1 MEILALVVI
10 ALAVI
15 AVQSF
20 VFRNYGLNKLEYK
33 CYFSVNEAHEKDE
46 IFLVEEVYNGK
57 LLPVVWLKAE
67 LNTSR
72 WLDFA
77 ETRSVLAQENR
88 FVTSS
93 FFLKSHQKVTRRWK
107 LKCIKRGVFH
117 IDRISLVTGDLLGN
131 SVNSKG
137 LYIKPGLM
145 VYPQTIDLDKTFIPV
160 NYLQGD
166 ITVKRW
172 IIEDPFIV
180 SGVREY
186 ASGDPMNKIH
196 WNSAAHTGR
205 LMVRREDYTSQNG
218 VSVFLNIQSIEN
230 EYFDS
235 VYKDYIELGIKA
247 CATIFDICLRSGIPA
262 RFACNGTTDSKTRDM
277 IFTTEA
283 TGRGHMQSLF
293 SILARLELRRIRDFE
308 DFLRDTGKDIVNSEV
323 VFITSYLNDKI
334 TGLIRTMKNRN
345 NRVKILVTN
354 KNIESGLVPGD
365 IETYILREDLD
376 INGE

>member
-10 ALAVI
+10 ALGVI
-15 AVQSF
+15 TVQSYIF
-20 VFRNYGLNKLEYK
+20 KRFGLNKLEYN
-33 CYFSVNEAHEKDE
+33 CYFSVGEAHEKDE
-46 IFLVEEVYNGK
+46 IFLIEEVYNGK

-77 ETRSVLAQENR
+77 ETRSVLAQEDR

-93 FFLKSHQKVTRRWK
+93 FFLKGHQKVTRRWK

-117 IDRISLVTGDLLGN
+117 VDRISLVTGDLLGN

-160 NYLQGD
+160 NYLLGD
-166 ITVKRW
+166 VTVRRW
-172 IIEDPFIV
+172 IIEDPFMV

-186 ASGDPMNKIH
+186 TDRDSMNKIH
-196 WNSAAHTGR
+196 WNSTARTGR

-235 VYKDYIELGIKA
+235 VYKNYIELGIKA
-247 CATIFDICLRSGIPA
+247 CATLFDICLRNGIPA
-262 RFACNGTTDSKTRDM
+262 RFACNGTTDSKKREM

-283 TGRGHMQSLF
+283 TGRGHMQGLMG
-293 SILARLELRRIRDFE
+293 ILARLELRRIRDFE
-308 DFLRDTGKDIVNSEV
+308 DFLRDTGKDVINAEV
-323 VFITSYLNDKI
+323 VIITSYLNEKI
-334 TGLIRTMKNRN
+334 IGLIRQMRNRN
-345 NRVKILVTN
+345 NRIKILITN
-354 KNIESGLVPGD
+354 KNIDENFVPDD

-376 INGE
+376 LDGQ